1 MPHQKVVIEA
11 LTEEYQVC
19 VHSTFHKD
27 NNNAPCSS
35 KSHVLHDLR
44 ALTST
49 ELASFIIST
58 SPEFIVVAGWRVK
71 TYVAACKKIRRSKD
85 IPIIAM
91 LDTQW
96 RGSIRQQINVSISR
110 LHLKRAF
117 THLWAA
123 GFYQF
128 EYARRLGFLK
138 SDILVNSLSCD
149 LRTFSP
155 PSSNHEGQKLK
166 NFLFVGRLTQVKG
179 LKKLIK
185 AWKSIEELNG
195 WTLTIVGEGPLEEI
209 LTDVDGII
217 WKGFLSQDELLQEMN
232 QASCFVLSSVFEPW
246 AVVIHE
252 AAASGLPIIATDV
265 CGAVPHFLISGYNG
279 IVTLPN
285 SESIAKAMIDIM
297 GMTPEKWNKYSER
310 SRELARSISPELGA
324 AQLMSVLH

>member
-1 MPHQKVVIEA
+1 M
-11 LTEEYQVC
+11 
-19 VHSTFHKD
+19 
-27 NNNAPCSS
+27 
-35 KSHVLHDLR
+35 
-44 ALTST
+44 
-49 ELASFIIST
+49 
-58 SPEFIVVAGWRVK
+58 
-71 TYVAACKKIRRSKD
+71 
-85 IPIIAM
+85 
-91 LDTQW
+91 
-96 RGSIRQQINVSISR
+96 
-110 LHLKRAF
+110 
-117 THLWAA
+117 
-123 GFYQF
+123 
-128 EYARRLGFLK
+128 
-138 SDILVNSLSCD
+138 NSLSCD